1 MQLVGICLR
10 LTNEERNIHVL
21 PLYYMVLVDEHHSIV
36 EKSAALQRFFLS
48 SLFIYTYLL
57 N

>member
-21 PLYYMVLVDEHHSIV
+21 PLYYMML
-36 EKSAALQRFFLS
+36 
-48 SLFIYTYLL
+48 IYTYLL